1 MPYAPRS
8 APGRPGFAK
17 VVLVATVAGPLAG
30 DRLVVEV
37 DVGPGAGLEVVGNA
51 ATLAFPA
58 AEPARLDVRLRL
70 APGARLLW
78 RPEPLILAGGCNLES
93 SLLLEL
99 GTGAAALVRELV
111 VLGRHAERPGRY
123 RSELRC
129 ELEGRPLLH
138 EAVEI
143 AGAHDSPAVLGP
155 ARAFG
160 SVALLG
166 VRGGSGG
173 LELDGPGR
181 VARVLAQDAASLAA
195 RSMPFETAAVAALT
209 LSA

>member
-1 MPYAPRS
+1 MPYAPRP
-8 APGRPGFAK
+8 APGRAGFAK

-30 DRLVVEV
+30 DRLLVDVEV
-37 DVGPGAGLEVVGNA
+37 GEGAGLEVVGNA

-58 AEPARLDVRLRL
+58 ESAASIDVRLRL
-70 APGARLLW
+70 AAGARLLW
-78 RPEPLILAGGCNLES
+78 RPEPLILARGCNLES

-99 GTGAAALVRELV
+99 DAGAAAFTRELV
-111 VLGRHAERPGRY
+111 VLGRHGEPPGRY

-143 AGAHDSPAVLGP
+143 DGTHESPAVLGG

-160 SVALLG
+160 SLALLG
-166 VRGGSGG
+166 VRSGSGG
-173 LELDGPGR
+173 LELEGPGR
-181 VARVLAQDAASLAA
+181 VWRVIAPDAATLAA
-195 RSMPFETAAVAALT
+195 RVEAIEALT
-209 LSA
+209 LPG